1 MAGHNE
7 RQKALSE
14 LYSQLCYR
22 FNRHEVWQ
30 DAIWMFACA
39 ISNSINLRHF
49 DEREAAYMRIVQKY
63 NEKELQVFPQLFGA
77 IVNGIEE
84 HPDCDFLGEL
94 YMELELGNKH
104 SGQFFTPYHLCRTM
118 ARINITEDLIAAE
131 MKRQGYISI
140 NDCACG
146 AGALLI
152 AAANRMKEMGF
163 DYQQNGADVLHTT
176 FTAGLPGLCD
186 HRGHA
191 GCAPDGECASG

>member
-7 RQKALSE
+7 RQKALSK

-84 HPDCDFLGEL
+84 HPD
-94 YMELELGNKH
+94 
-104 SGQFFTPYHLCRTM
+104 
-118 ARINITEDLIAAE
+118 
-131 MKRQGYISI
+131 
-140 NDCACG
+140 
-146 AGALLI
+146 
-152 AAANRMKEMGF
+152 
-163 DYQQNGADVLHTT
+163 
-176 FTAGLPGLCD
+176 
-186 HRGHA
+186 
-191 GCAPDGECASG
+191 